1 MLVTNPRKI
10 NHEELRVVAA
20 EAKGS
25 IKHLFLHWT
34 GCQYGQVFDDYHINI
49 DEHGEIYL
57 TCRTLHDRKEHTWH
71 RNTGAVGI
79 TLCCAKDAVLNYHSI
94 PDYKGLCPPTAL
106 QIEQM
111 AIVVAI
117 LCQELELEISYD
129 TVRTHAEVADQDDYG
144 PAKHPSDMRWD
155 LYRLT
160 DLPDTQN
167 LCPGGVVLRKKAKAY
182 SKMMLAAQLLHLPED
197 PMLTHLAAA

>member
-1 MLVTNPRKI
+1 M
-10 NHEELRVVAA
+10 AA

-34 GCQYGQVFDDYHINI
+34 GCQYGQVFDDYNINI

-79 TLCCAKDAVLNYHSI
+79 TLCCAYDAVLNYQSI

-111 AIVVAI
+111 AIVIAI
-117 LCQELELEISYD
+117 LCRELELEISYD

-182 SKMMLAAQLLHLPED
+182 SKMMLAAQLLQLPED

>member
-10 NHEELRVVAA
+10 NHDELRVVAA

-34 GCQYGQVFDDYHINI
+34 GCQYGQVFDAYHINI

-57 TCRTLHDRKEHTWH
+57 TCRTLHDRKEHTWN

-79 TLCCAKDAVLNYHSI
+79 TLCCAYKADLSSHGV

-117 LCQELELEISYD
+117 LCRELELEISFD

-144 PAKHPSDMRWD
+144 PAKHPIDMRWD

-160 DLPDTQN
+160 DLPDCQN

>member
-10 NHEELRVVAA
+10 NHDELRVVAA

-34 GCQYGQVFDDYHINI
+34 GCPYGQVFDAYHINI

-79 TLCCAKDAVLNYHSI
+79 TLCCAYKADLSSHGV

-111 AIVVAI
+111 AIVIAI
-117 LCQELELEISYD
+117 LCRELELEISYD

>member
-10 NHEELRVVAA
+10 NHDELRVVAA

-34 GCQYGQVFDDYHINI
+34 GCQYGQVFDAYHINI

-57 TCRTLHDRKEHTWH
+57 TCRTLHDRKEHTWN

-79 TLCCAKDAVLNYHSI
+79 SLCCAYKADLSSHGV

-117 LCQELELEISYD
+117 LCRELELEISFD

-144 PAKHPSDMRWD
+144 PAKHPIDMRWD

-160 DLPDTQN
+160 DLPDCQN

-182 SKMMLAAQLLHLPED
+182 SKMMLAAQLLQLPED

>member
-34 GCQYGQVFDDYHINI
+34 GCPYGQVFDAYHINI

-79 TLCCAKDAVLNYHSI
+79 TLCCAYKADLSSHGV

-111 AIVVAI
+111 AIVIAI
-117 LCQELELEISYD
+117 LCRELELEISYD

>member
-10 NHEELRVVAA
+10 NHDELRVVAA

-34 GCQYGQVFDDYHINI
+34 GCPYGQVFDAYHINI

-79 TLCCAKDAVLNYHSI
+79 TLCCAYKADLSSHGV

-117 LCQELELEISYD
+117 LCRELELEISFD

>member
-79 TLCCAKDAVLNYHSI
+79 TLCCAYDAVLNYHSI
-94 PDYKGLCPPTAL
+94 PDYKGCPPTAL

-111 AIVVAI
+111 AIVIAI
-117 LCQELELEISYD
+117 LCRELELEISYD

>member
-1 MLVTNPRKI
+1 MLVTNPHKI

-34 GCQYGQVFDDYHINI
+34 GCQYGQVFDAYHINI

-57 TCRTLHDRKEHTWH
+57 TCRTLHDPKEHTWH

-79 TLCCAKDAVLNYHSI
+79 TLCCAYKADLSSHGV

-117 LCQELELEISYD
+117 LCRELELEISFD

-144 PAKHPSDMRWD
+144 PAKHPIDMRWD

-160 DLPDTQN
+160 DLPDCQN

-182 SKMMLAAQLLHLPED
+182 SKMMLAAQLLQLPED

>member
-34 GCQYGQVFDDYHINI
+34 GCPYGQVFDDYHINI
-49 DEHGEIYL
+49 DEHGEIDL

-79 TLCCAKDAVLNYHSI
+79 TLCCAYDAVLNYHSI
-94 PDYKGLCPPTAL
+94 PDYKGCPPTAL

-117 LCQELELEISYD
+117 LCRELELEISFD

-182 SKMMLAAQLLHLPED
+182 SKMMLAAQLLHLPEG

>member
-34 GCQYGQVFDDYHINI
+34 GCPYGQVFDDYHINI

-71 RNTGAVGI
+71 RNTGAVSI
-79 TLCCAKDAVLNYHSI
+79 TLCCAYDAVLNYNSI
-94 PDYKGLCPPTAL
+94 PDYKGCPPTAL

-111 AIVVAI
+111 AIVIAI
-117 LCQELELEISYD
+117 LCRELELEISFD

-182 SKMMLAAQLLHLPED
+182 SKAMLTAQLLHMPED
-197 PMLTHLAAA
+197 PMLTHLSAA

>member
-1 MLVTNPRKI
+1 M
-10 NHEELRVVAA
+10 
-20 EAKGS
+20 
-25 IKHLFLHWT
+25 
-34 GCQYGQVFDDYHINI
+34 
-49 DEHGEIYL
+49 
-57 TCRTLHDRKEHTWH
+57 
-71 RNTGAVGI
+71 
-79 TLCCAKDAVLNYHSI
+79 
-94 PDYKGLCPPTAL
+94 LCPPTAL

-111 AIVVAI
+111 AIVIAI
-117 LCQELELEISYD
+117 LCRELELEISYD

-197 PMLTHLAAA
+197 PMLTHLAA